1 MSGSSVI
8 VPIEP
13 PYAADVRVKG
23 WKFEV
28 DHERVAQSDTWA
40 LAPPAVRPW
49 LLMLWLTSWQQSPA
63 GSLPADHQLIAAR
76 IGMEDEA
83 FAQVAKYLLR
93 GWRMATDGR
102 LYHPVLTELVLEMLR
117 RRRGDADRRQRH
129 RDRGHGAGA
138 DVTHKSR
145 VTLEGSQRDSIV
157 PDAELRGEGL
167 HRYQNQYQYHEEET
181 TTAEAVVVRG
191 EPGTPLTDKPGQ
203 WSLAVVAGREIHAP
217 SCPHEAIIAAYH
229 RLLPMLPQVREW
241 TQARRA
247 LLATRWR
254 ERAERQ
260 TVAWWE
266 NLFAWIAAECPFLIG
281 QGTAIGDREPFLASL
296 EWIVRPKNFPKV
308 VEGHY
313 QRGNRRVSRG

>member
-1 MSGSSVI
+1 MSGSSATE
-8 VPIEP
+8 PIEP

-23 WKFEV
+23 WKFEL

-40 LAPPAVRPW
+40 LAPAAVRPW
-49 LLMLWLTSWQQSPA
+49 LLMTWMTSWQQSPA

-76 IGMEDEA
+76 IGMPTED
-83 FAQVAKYLLR
+83 FAQVSKYLLR
-93 GWRMATDGR
+93 GWRTATDGR

-117 RRRGDADRRQRH
+117 RRRGDADRRQRY

-138 DVTHKSR
+138 DVTQKSR
-145 VTLEGSQRDSIV
+145 VTPEGSGRDSIV
-157 PDAELRGEGL
+157 PDAEPRREGQ
-167 HRYQNQYQYHEEET
+167 HRYRNQYQEKEI
-181 TTAEAVVVRG
+181 TTADAVVVPG
-191 EPGTPLTDKPGQ
+191 EPVTPPTAKPGQ
-203 WSLAVVAGREIHAP
+203 RSLAAVAGREMHAP
-217 SCPHEAIIAAYH
+217 NCPHEAIIAAYH
-229 RLLPMLPQVREW
+229 RRLPMLPQVREW

-281 QGTAIGDREPFLASL
+281 QGTAIGDREPFVASL

-313 QRGNRRVSRG
+313 QRGSKRVSGG